1 MKSRI
6 DYKTLGIKA
15 YKTRIKLL
23 KKLRKSLDAMVSD
36 SLGGSVSAR
45 ASAAK
50 HLAEIDAELV
60 GAEQARTLPS
70 SDKVKELVREN
81 QRYQLRVAELE
92 RRVVELEASLTSR

>member
-36 SLGGSVSAR
+36 SLGG
-45 ASAAK
+45 
-50 HLAEIDAELV
+50 
-60 GAEQARTLPS
+60 
-70 SDKVKELVREN
+70 
-81 QRYQLRVAELE
+81 
-92 RRVVELEASLTSR
+92 